1 MSKSLRWS
9 KKYRQQQ
16 AVVGSSIG
24 RGPADSPIELVS
36 PNTNTSATGVSEE
49 SWSPLSKLI
58 RKLHSHHISDRVD
71 SGSGGGGGGGSGR
84 SDLYVI
90 VRHDSEN
97 SHELQFK
104 DSLQM
109 LRGVLRKIEQ
119 LEILEKGVKYGSLIV
134 VVKSIIYMMEV
145 RSGRDEDILKEA
157 EGWKVCAAALE
168 IFVNG
173 LSSMSNTDIVEAEQW
188 KESPNLNKEKGN
200 SKKPSDEELNAKPEK
215 EMKLIKKYKMPLR
228 RKLYRYDGGG
238 QVTLAQTDPGTNH
251 SGNIDEFLRNLNNK
265 LLNVNTTQ
273 IL

>member
-16 AVVGSSIG
+16 AVVGSSMIG

-36 PNTNTSATGVSEE
+36 PNTKTSTAGVSEE

-58 RKLHSHHISDRVD
+58 RKLRSHHISDGVD
-71 SGSGGGGGGGSGR
+71 NGSGR
-84 SDLYVI
+84 SDWYVI
-90 VRHDSEN
+90 IRHDSEK
-97 SHELQFK
+97 SHEFQFK

-109 LRGVLRKIEQ
+109 LRGVLQKVEH
-119 LEILEKGVKYGSLIV
+119 LESVEKGVKYGSLIV
-134 VVKSIIYMMEV
+134 VLKSIIYMMEV
-145 RSGRDEDILKEA
+145 RSGRDEDIQKEA

-173 LSSMSNTDIVEAEQW
+173 LSSMRNVDIVEAEQL
-188 KESPNLNKEKGN
+188 KESQNLNKEKGN
-200 SKKPSDEELNAKPEK
+200 SKKPSDEVLNAKPEK
-215 EMKLIKKYKMPLR
+215 EMKLSKKYKMPLR

-238 QVTLAQTDPGTNH
+238 QATLAQTDPGTNH

-265 LLNVNTTQ
+265 LLNVNTIQ